1 MAFALREIKW
11 IWKLLTNLGAE
22 QTSPTTLFC
31 DNKVAIHIAANP
43 VFHERT
49 KHIENDC
56 HAVRNAV
63 QDGVIV
69 TKHVST
75 HEQLADILTKAL
87 GRVPF
92 RKMVSKLGVVDLHS
106 PT

>member
-1 MAFALREIKW
+1 MLH
-11 IWKLLTNLGAE
+11 NLGVE
-22 QTSPTTLFC
+22 QTVPTTLFC
-31 DNKVAIHIAANP
+31 DSKAAIYVAANP

-49 KHIENDC
+49 KHVENDC
-56 HAVRNAV
+56 HAVRDAV

-69 TKHVST
+69 TKHVSSE
-75 HEQLADILTKAL
+75 EQLADILTKAL

-92 RKMVSKLGVVDLHS
+92 QNLVSKLGVIDLHS